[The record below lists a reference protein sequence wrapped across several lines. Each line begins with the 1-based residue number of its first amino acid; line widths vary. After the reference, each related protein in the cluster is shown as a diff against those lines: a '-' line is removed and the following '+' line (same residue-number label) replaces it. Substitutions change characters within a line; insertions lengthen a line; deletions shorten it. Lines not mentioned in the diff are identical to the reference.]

1 MTAREY
7 LSQADRLEQR
17 IVLLK
22 DEIEALKEVMSSV
35 SSPGLE
41 EHYNATRNTDAPF
54 VKTVE
59 KLMEYQEELVQK
71 VERLVCLKREITC
84 VINQLEN
91 KDEQIVLTYR
101 YIKNYTW
108 SQIGEVLHADERT
121 IRRWHDRALTHVS
134 CP

>member
-1 MTAREY
+1 
-7 LSQADRLEQR
+7 
-17 IVLLK
+17 
-22 DEIEALKEVMSSV
+22 
-35 SSPGLE
+35 
-41 EHYNATRNTDAPF
+41 
-54 VKTVE
+54 
-59 KLMEYQEELVQK
+59 MEYQEELVQK

>member
-7 LSQADRLEQR
+7 LSQAYRLEQR

-59 KLMEYQEELVQK
+59 KLMEYQEELP
-71 VERLVCLKREITC
+71 
-84 VINQLEN
+84 
-91 KDEQIVLTYR
+91 
-101 YIKNYTW
+101 
-108 SQIGEVLHADERT
+108 S
-121 IRRWHDRALTHVS
+121 
-134 CP
+134 